1 MDNKI
6 INKIILDRMSF
17 TTSDFPPTINVKL
30 LKNQI
35 CFPELTE
42 FNSETVCVI
51 NNISGFIIDEYHGL
65 VAHPYKNQKIVIY
78 CVVSEALPFD
88 RLEHKLKFFSDRNS
102 FTILLTVQEFSK
114 EIIEQY
120 QQQYNCK
127 IISMPSAYSYYT
139 NVFQKSEIDLDKRE
153 FTKYFLSLNRVARP
167 HRQALFQFLVQFNL
181 LDKFNYSY
189 HSEVNYFNFVKSS
202 DELYD
207 RLNKEI
213 GTTWYND
220 KLDLKSIFKML
231 PITGT
236 FDKSWTMGLGDT
248 KYYENSFL
256 SVITETGFF
265 DPLLFDYLTEKSF
278 KPLAMGHPFL
288 LLSTYKSLANLKNL
302 GFETCSSIFDES
314 YDDKDIGNIRLESV
328 FLEILKIYNKPK
340 DEIYDMYN
348 TIKPVLKHNYEHFW
362 YGLPAMYK
370 KDIASIKEQIR
381 DILSEENAHG

>member
-1 MDNKI
+1 MRDE
-6 INKIILDRMSF
+6 ILLNRMSF
-17 TTSDFPPTINVKL
+17 TTPDYPPTINVKL

-51 NNISGFIIDEYHGL
+51 NNISGFITDEFYGL
-65 VAHPYKNQKIVIY
+65 VAHPYKNHKVVIY
-78 CVVSEALPFD
+78 CVSTEALPYD
-88 RLEHKLKFFSDRNS
+88 RLKHKLKFFCDRNS
-102 FTILLTVQEFSK
+102 FTILLTVQEFPK

-139 NVFQKSEIDLDKRE
+139 NLFQKSEINLDKRE
-153 FTKYFLSLNRVARP
+153 FTKYFLSLNRTARP
-167 HRQALFQFLVQFNL
+167 HRQSLFQFLVQFNL
-181 LDKFNYSY
+181 LDKFDYSY
-189 HSEVNYFNFVKSS
+189 HGEATYFDFVKSS
-202 DELYD
+202 GELYD

-236 FDKSWTMGLGDT
+236 FDKSWTMGVGDT

-256 SVITETGFF
+256 SVITETTFVSDPLFF
-265 DPLLFDYLTEKSF
+265 DFLSEKSF
-278 KPLAMGHPFL
+278 KPLSMGHPFL
-288 LLSTYKSLANLKNL
+288 LLSTYKSLTTLKNL

-314 YDDKDIGNIRLESV
+314 YDDMDIGNIRLESV
-328 FLEILKIYNKPK
+328 FLEIFKIYNKPI

-370 KDIASIKEQIR
+370 KDIASVKEQIR
-381 DILSEENAHG
+381 NILSEENAHG